1 MVFIVSEKS
10 SLHPSSLDRAVK
22 DCISGWSVLWRHFD
36 RQFLLKAG
44 FADINVTAV
53 PNKDSCLERSY
64 SAATMTMLGCVSYE
78 WCFIFSYK

>member
-53 PNKDSCLERSY
+53 PNKGLMFCLKGWVS
-64 SAATMTMLGCVSYE
+64 LGLNVNLWHVMYGV
-78 WCFIFSYK
+78 